1 MKKILA
7 LILAL
12 TMVLGMLA
20 CSAQPE
26 TAAPDAAETT
36 PAETVADAPADTS
49 ADTSAEAPEEAPTAT
64 EAVETGEEDQS
75 QYFYDPDY
83 YKRDYN
89 ADGKLKVAFICA
101 GLASSWF
108 APKSAAMAKV
118 AEENGIEYLAING
131 NSDENF
137 MLQGLETCT
146 SEGYDAIVWCLANA
160 SLVPTFVERCK
171 EEGIVFI
178 STDDGGTDYD
188 GLFPPTV
195 GLDNWALCNFSAM
208 AMAQEA
214 VNRGWDQD
222 LDNLKIIVIDQT
234 ISDACHRRMNGA
246 TAAMK
251 TVMPNLTDDNFLVID
266 QNGSLEDAVNKF
278 SGAMMTAK
286 SEAEHFIIYH
296 YAHNVWDVCSAII
309 DENGIDW
316 NNVLM
321 GGLAQDGSVGAAFA
335 DSEAKSK
342 ALYLTGILSYSSGE
356 TIMNLLVD
364 LFENG
369 TPIPGFTS
377 YDKWIVTADNAQ
389 KFMDIY
395 NAAMEGM

>member
-7 LILAL
+7 MILAL
-12 TMVLGMLA
+12 AMVLSMVA
-20 CSAQPE
+20 CGAQQE
-26 TAAPDAAETT
+26 AAAPAATEAAPAATEAAKEEAPAAT
-36 PAETVADAPADTS
+36 EAAPAET
-49 ADTSAEAPEEAPTAT
+49 EAIET
-64 EAVETGEEDQS
+64 EEEDPS
-75 QYFYDPDY
+75 LYFSGTDH
-83 YKRDYN
+83 YKDFA
-89 ADGKLKVAFICA
+89 ADGKFKVAFICA

-108 APKSAAMAKV
+108 APKSAAMEKV
-118 AEENGIEYLAING
+118 ALENGIEYLAING
-131 NSDENF
+131 NSDENI
-137 MLQGLETCT
+137 MLQALETCV
-146 SEGYDAIVWCLANA
+146 SEDYDAIVWCLANA
-160 SLVPTFVERCK
+160 SMVPTFVERCK
-171 EEGIVFI
+171 EEGMAFI

-195 GLDNWALCNFSAM
+195 GLDNWSLCNYSALAM
-208 AMAQEA
+208 AEEA
-214 VNRGWDQD
+214 VNRGWDKD
-222 LDNLKIIVIDQT
+222 LDNLKIIVVDQT

-251 TVMPNLTDDNFLVID
+251 TVIPGLTDDNFLIID

-286 SEAEHFIIYH
+286 AEAEHFIIYH

-316 NNVLM
+316 NNILM

-335 DSEAKSK
+335 DSEAKSN
-342 ALYLTGILSYSSGE
+342 ALYLTGILSYASGE

-364 LFENG
+364 LFKNG
-369 TPIPGFTS
+369 TPVPGFTS
-377 YDKWIVTADNAQ
+377 YDKWLVTAENAQ
-389 KFMDIY
+389 EFMDIY